1 MYLKKLFTVTCPLRD
16 VMIHM
21 NIRMDKKEIGFI
33 PTMAMHI
40 KTHVAE
46 EVILQDTTRLVC
58 EKLGC

>member
-1 MYLKKLFTVTCPLRD
+1 
-16 VMIHM
+16 MIHM